1 MPRKDVD
8 VIRKPRAVLA
18 AIGLAAALGLSGCGA
33 LGAAGTAAEVGDQ
46 TISVGYLQ
54 KQVESIV
61 EMAGRK
67 DATAAEVSNTQRAV
81 LINLVEQRLI
91 LDAAATAEVEA
102 TPAEISKVVAEIKR
116 QGAQV
121 PPDMLDG
128 FAEWNLL
135 NQKLATKLLGHA
147 PDPASQED
155 QTKAQQL
162 VSAEIGKVGV
172 KINPRYGSWNGT
184 TITPEGGELVK
195 VTPEEGLAPEAPAGS

>member
-1 MPRKDVD
+1 MT
-8 VIRKPRAVLA
+8 RKPRAALA
-18 AIGLAAALGLSGCGA
+18 ALGLAAALGLSGCGA

-54 KQVESIV
+54 KQVESII
-61 EMAGRK
+61 EMSGRK
-67 DATAAEVSNTQRAV
+67 DASDTEVGNTQRAV

-91 LDAAATAEVEA
+91 VDAAASADVEV
-102 TPAEISKVVAEIKR
+102 TPAEISKFVAEIKR
-116 QGAQV
+116 QGGQI

-128 FAEWNLL
+128 YAEWGLL

-147 PDPASQED
+147 PDPGSQED
-155 QTKAQQL
+155 QAKAQQL
-162 VSAEIGKVGV
+162 VSAELAKVAKKTGV
-172 KINPRYGSWNGT
+172 KINPRYGSWNGS